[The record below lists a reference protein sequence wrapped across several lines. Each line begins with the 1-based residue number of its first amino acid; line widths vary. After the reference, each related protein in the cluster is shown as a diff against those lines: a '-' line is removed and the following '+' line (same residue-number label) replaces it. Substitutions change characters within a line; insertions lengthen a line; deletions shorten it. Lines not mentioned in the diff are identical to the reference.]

1 MIGAGVLLG
10 CIAVLAPAEQ
20 PPRDARQAPR
30 TGTATI
36 RGIVQTVGDRPAPV
50 RRARVMLN
58 NSERTLGRT
67 AITDES
73 GAFAFDSLPAGRY
86 SLSAGKD
93 GFVTMNYGAKRPA
106 RPGAEIVVREGDVEE
121 ITVRMPRGAVIAGA
135 ITDIDGQPAPG
146 VTVQALHYVVEPGG
160 ERQLVAAGAQSGPT
174 DDRGE
179 YRIFNLPPGD
189 YIVAA
194 MVRQGP
200 TSGAA
205 QVLSQAEVRRALAE
219 VRDPRPRNQPGPPRP
234 SSAPAPISPESRRTV
249 SYATVFYPGTTSA
262 QQARAITLALGEER
276 LGIDF
281 QLEYV
286 PTATVSGM
294 VSIPANISP
303 GTVISLIQQG
313 VPRGMPSSSGVRLTS
328 ISGQGR
334 FTFANVIPGSYRL
347 IARGVSR
354 TASGTFDESAT
365 TVAWGSADV
374 EVAGEDVETTLHLQ
388 PALTISGRV
397 AFDSENG
404 GPSRGAS
411 FEVPL
416 PGRLAGVT
424 PYVGLPPLRLTDDWR
439 FHASGIIPLRYDL
452 TTPIRGT
459 RSPIGS
465 WWLKSI
471 VVDGRDILDA
481 PLEIRRSTDDAVV
494 TLSDRAS
501 ELHGT
506 VMDARGAPVADRYIV
521 VFSADRGAWFPN
533 SRRIVAL
540 RPYSDG
546 QYRIRNLPPGDYYVV
561 AHDDLEH
568 GEWFDPFTLE
578 ELVPLAARI
587 TMAEYE
593 NKVHDVTLP
602 GR

>member
-1 MIGAGVLLG
+1 VIAAWALLG
-10 CIAVLAPAEQ
+10 CIAVLAPGQQ

-30 TGTATI
+30 TGTAAI
-36 RGIVQTVGDRPAPV
+36 RGIVQTPGDRPAPV

-67 AITDES
+67 AITDEG
-73 GAFAFDSLPAGRY
+73 GAFAFDNLPAGRY

-106 RPGAEIVVREGDVEE
+106 RPGSEIVVREGEVEE
-121 ITVRMPRGAVIAGA
+121 ITLHLPRGAVIAGA
-135 ITDIDGQPAPG
+135 IIDIDGQPAPG
-146 VTVQALHYVVEPGG
+146 AAVQALRYVVQPNG
-160 ERQLVAAGAQSGPT
+160 ERQLVAAGAQSGPA

-200 TSGAA
+200 ASGAA
-205 QVLSQAEVRRALAE
+205 QLLSQGEVRRALAE
-219 VRDPRPRNQPGPPRP
+219 VRDPRPRNQPGPARP
-234 SSAPAPISPESRRTV
+234 PSAAAPITPESRRTV
-249 SYATVFYPGTTSA
+249 SYATVFYPGTTTV
-262 QQARAITLALGEER
+262 QQAREITLALGEER

-286 PTATVSGM
+286 ANATVSGM
-294 VSIPANISP
+294 VSIPANIAP
-303 GTVISLIQQG
+303 GTVISLIRRG
-313 VPRGMPSSSGVRLTS
+313 VPPGVPSSSGVRVTS

-334 FTFANVIPGSYRL
+334 FTFVNVTPGSYRL
-347 IARGVSR
+347 IARGLAR
-354 TASGTFDESAT
+354 TGPGSPDESVT
-365 TVAWGSADV
+365 TVAWGAADV
-374 EVAGEDVETTLHLQ
+374 EVAGEDVEATLHLQ

-397 AFDSENG
+397 AFDSEHG

-416 PGRLAGVT
+416 PGRLAGIT
-424 PYVGLPPLRLTDDWR
+424 PFVGLPPLRLTDDWR
-439 FHASGIIPLRYDL
+439 FHAAGIIPLRYDL
-452 TTPIRGT
+452 TAPIRGT

-481 PLEIRRSTDDAVV
+481 PLEIQRSTDDAVV

-501 ELHGT
+501 ELHGMVT
-506 VMDARGAPVADRYIV
+506 DAGGAAVADR
-521 VFSADRGAWFPN
+521 
-533 SRRIVAL
+533 
-540 RPYSDG
+540 
-546 QYRIRNLPPGDYYVV
+546 
-561 AHDDLEH
+561 
-568 GEWFDPFTLE
+568 
-578 ELVPLAARI
+578 
-587 TMAEYE
+587 
-593 NKVHDVTLP
+593 
-602 GR
+602 